1 MHNYN
6 DSLKLVMHS
15 SRAAKCIYMPYY
27 TSHKVSSTEQK
38 PQNLDLI
45 FVMQIF
51 TLEGKLVSFK
61 RSEQDESLVNYC
73 CLKCINIIHEKTSR
87 YIPNFKEMRI
97 DK

>member
-15 SRAAKCIYMPYY
+15 SPAAKCIYMPYY

-45 FVMQIF
+45 FVMHLIPMI
-51 TLEGKLVSFK
+51 TYLVG
-61 RSEQDESLVNYC
+61 ESLFRLGSRVSANE
-73 CLKCINIIHEKTSR
+73 LKARLH
-87 YIPNFKEMRI
+87 YVYLM
-97 DK
+97 

>member
-51 TLEGKLVSFK
+51 TSEAQKQFTRLRKTAQKCYEQYIKSVFVSFWAPYVLL
-61 RSEQDESLVNYC
+61 RSNFDS
-73 CLKCINIIHEKTSR
+73 KC
-87 YIPNFKEMRI
+87 
-97 DK
+97 